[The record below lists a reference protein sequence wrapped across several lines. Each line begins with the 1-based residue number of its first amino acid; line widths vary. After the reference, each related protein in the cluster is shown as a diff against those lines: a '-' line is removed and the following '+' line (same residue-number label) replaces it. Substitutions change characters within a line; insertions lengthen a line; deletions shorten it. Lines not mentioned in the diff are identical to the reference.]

1 MKEHPIIFSTEMV
14 KAILDGRKSQ
24 TRRVIKPQ
32 PYFDDGL
39 YDQGWIWEGLHHQS
53 EADLKQLILVSG
65 KCPYGQTGDRLWVRE
80 AFAEWQGTVECVCN
94 GDLSIPEAREY
105 IICKSTAKDWVGILR
120 DMKEGHPWT
129 IKPSIHMPRWASRIT
144 LEITEVRVERVQEI
158 SPSDVIAEGIIEEE
172 GDGLG
177 LQDKFANLWDSINAK
192 RKISRNTDMGTI
204 SGKGYSW
211 ASNPWVW
218 CLSFRQ
224 LIGEEIK

>member
-1 MKEHPIIFSTEMV
+1 
-14 KAILDGRKSQ
+14 
-24 TRRVIKPQ
+24 
-32 PYFDDGL
+32 
-39 YDQGWIWEGLHHQS
+39 
-53 EADLKQLILVSG
+53 
-65 KCPYGQTGDRLWVRE
+65 
-80 AFAEWQGTVECVCN
+80 
-94 GDLSIPEAREY
+94 
-105 IICKSTAKDWVGILR
+105 
-120 DMKEGHPWT
+120 
-129 IKPSIHMPRWASRIT
+129 MPRWASRIT

-218 CLSFRQ
+218 VISFKRY
-224 LIGEEIK
+224 EESCI